1 MSGKTDYLV
10 AGDDAGESKV
20 AKARSVGV
28 KVVSEDELLHL
39 IATLP
44 GKTSKYQIAS
54 AEPVSPHKKSAP
66 SAKSPRKM
74 AEIDSEMT
82 QSTSTQTKEKS
93 QPSTSAS
100 SVPAASPAASPAV
113 AST

>member
-28 KVVSEDELLHL
+28 KVVSEDELLHM

-44 GKTSKYQIAS
+44 GKTSKYQIAV
-54 AEPVSPHKKSAP
+54 AEPVSPLKKSAA

-74 AEIDSEMT
+74 AEPDSET
-82 QSTSTQTKEKS
+82 AQSTSKQTKERD

-100 SVPAASPAASPAV
+100 LTVPVASPAV
-113 AST
+113 APT